1 MITTQELRDLSGAP
15 ESLIT
20 DTQIN
25 SFLTLVREKVKTVL
39 RIVTTPTTNMEIIPI
54 LDPTN
59 IQVNNSP
66 LLSIISLNVN
76 DTNYNLNEIHFRR
89 SGTIFKDGGDFYN
102 YSSSSRKYKAKVKYI
117 YGYVE
122 EDTQTVQFI
131 DTNVSSGTS
140 TITLNDAT
148 NYRVNDWISIE
159 DFNGFKEIVEINSI
173 SNNDITVTLQNSYS
187 GDIKITTLIEPKI
200 IEEFVKY
207 ETCMAIALNAI
218 GNTYTFNTSYSKG
231 GASFN
236 KGVPYPHWEKSF
248 NTNQKLRDEIRGII
262 FDSLTIVA

>member
-39 RIVTTPTTNMEIIPI
+39 GIVTTPTMNMEVIPI

-59 IQVNNSP
+59 IQVNKSP
-66 LLSIISLNVN
+66 LLSIKSLSVN
-76 DTNYNLNEIHFRR
+76 DRNYDLNEFHFRR
-89 SGTIFKDGGDFYN
+89 SGTIFKDRGNFYN
-102 YSSSSRKYKAKVKYI
+102 YSSSSRRYKAKVKYV

-122 EDTQTVQFI
+122 EDTQNTQFI
-131 DTNVSSGTS
+131 DTTISSGSS

-148 NYRVNDWISIE
+148 NYTANDWISIE
-159 DFNGFKEIVEINSI
+159 DFNGFKEIVKIDSI
-173 SNNDITVTLQNSYS
+173 SNNDITVNLENSYN
-187 GDIKITTLIEPKI
+187 GDIKITKLIEPKI

-248 NTNQKLRDEIRGII
+248 NTNQKLRDEVRGII